1 MNLIVIDDEPI
12 QHFIMERMLARYVST
27 PNDYITYSNNAVEVL
42 AFLDKNKE
50 DVDKLPDIIF
60 LDLNMPIMNGWDFLE
75 NYKRIQQKVA
85 KPIMIYVISSS
96 IDPGDISR
104 SKKYMSVKDYII
116 KPMTRLALKKIF
128 DAGIDS
134 TEIN

>member
-1 MNLIVIDDEPI
+1 MNLIIIDDEPI

-27 PNDYITYSNNAVEVL
+27 VKDDITYSNNGVEVL
-42 AFLDKNKE
+42 AFLDENRE
-50 DVDKLPDIIF
+50 DAAKLPDIIF

-75 NYKRIQQKVA
+75 SFKRFQQKIV

-104 SKKYMSVKDYII
+104 SKKYKAVKDYII

-128 DAGIDS
+128 DKDS
-134 TEIN
+134 AEVN